1 MEAMTTRLIAGA
13 GVVAVVILGGW
24 SGTGLMDEHVAKAKE
39 LLAQEIPPEY
49 AREQALAAQP
59 TYTDTPVYY
68 RTQLEATLATLELQA
83 DVDALIEQLH
93 QPNVFY
99 HPISHGAPVTMKVGE
114 VRREQSLAL
123 AVVHEEL
130 RIKRGG
136 LESNSLHTL
145 LQVTNQGSVALT
157 YRLIARSKDGG
168 DCKLRA
174 ITQYDAIVLDP
185 GETARISICSGAH
198 EVELVDLRMMELA
211 QPIQIRWLRQLP
223 PDTLGLDDIAQRSH
237 KSAKTVLS
245 CGAVPSEETGK
256 KISGGAAQWEDVAD
270 FYSRHDCN
278 LYRWPDAYERIV
290 SPLAE
295 LPAKP

>member
-13 GVVAVVILGGW
+13 CVVGVLVLGGW
-24 SGTGLMDEHVAKAKE
+24 AGSGLTDVHVDAAKQ
-39 LLAQEIPPEY
+39 LLAREIPPER
-49 AREQALAAQP
+49 AREQALAAP
-59 TYTDTPVYY
+59 PSYTETPVYY
-68 RTQLEATLATLELQA
+68 RTQLEATLATLELQT
-83 DVDALIEQLH
+83 DVDALLEQLR

-99 HPISHGAPVTMKVGE
+99 HPITHGAPVTMKVSE
-114 VRREQSLAL
+114 TRREQAL
-123 AVVHEEL
+123 ELVVVHEEL
-130 RIKRGG
+130 RVKRGG

-145 LQVTNQGSVALT
+145 LQVTNQGSVALA
-157 YRLIARSKDGG
+157 YRLVARSKDGG

-174 ITQYDAIVLDP
+174 ITQYDALVLDP
-185 GETARISICSGAH
+185 GESARVSICSGTH

-211 QPIQIRWLRQLP
+211 QPIQSRWIRQLP
-223 PDTLGLDDIAQRSH
+223 PATVGLDEIALRSH

-245 CGAVPSEETGK
+245 CGVPSEETGK
-256 KISGGAAQWEDVAD
+256 KIASGETQWEHVVD

-278 LYRWPDAYERIV
+278 IYRWPDAYQRIV